1 MQGVKIVLAEQ
12 CWHKS
17 LSPLMDAVRK
27 EFKDVPTYITFDID
41 GVDPSCCPGT
51 GNLIY
56 SDLLLLCSDP
66 LTSHFDNS
74 YIDFSYA
81 VRHLKFLLEICER
94 RSCYRSEIF
103 TRFGHNFFYV
113 VHYST

>member
-17 LSPLMDAVRK
+17 LSPLMDTVRM

-51 GNLIY
+51 GNSKFMYSIY
-56 SDLLLLCSDP
+56 S
-66 LTSHFDNS
+66 TVT
-74 YIDFSYA
+74 Y
-81 VRHLKFLLEICER
+81 
-94 RSCYRSEIF
+94 
-103 TRFGHNFFYV
+103 
-113 VHYST
+113 